1 MMMSQRYAGFWVAT
15 MSEYMHNDDVAEL
28 LHAKEVEIRDL
39 KKQIS
44 LLLSRLAHLR
54 TELSR
59 VETDYARGF

>member
-1 MMMSQRYAGFWVAT
+1 
-15 MSEYMHNDDVAEL
+15 MHNDDVADL
-28 LHAKEVEIRDL
+28 LHVKDIEISDL

-59 VETDYARGF
+59 VETEYARGV

>member
-1 MMMSQRYAGFWVAT
+1 
-15 MSEYMHNDDVAEL
+15 MHNDDVADL
-28 LHAKEVEIRDL
+28 LHVKDIEISDL

>member
-1 MMMSQRYAGFWVAT
+1 MSD
-15 MSEYMHNDDVAEL
+15 YMHNDDVADL
-28 LHAKEVEIRDL
+28 LHVKDVEISDL

>member
-1 MMMSQRYAGFWVAT
+1 

-39 KKQIS
+39 KKQVS

>member
-1 MMMSQRYAGFWVAT
+1 MLQRYAEFLVAT
-15 MSEYMHNDDVAEL
+15 MSDYMHNDDVADL
-28 LHAKEVEIRDL
+28 LHVKDVEISDL

>member
-1 MMMSQRYAGFWVAT
+1 
-15 MSEYMHNDDVAEL
+15 MHNDDVAEL

-59 VETDYARGF
+59 VETDYARGV